1 MSRILTA
8 LALLTA
14 LAGCASTAP
23 VVQVPKEVRVP
34 VLSCPAVEVP
44 PRPVLAIPADRTA
57 AEVVRAALLQIE
69 QLKADNEALRA
80 LLAPYTG
87 ERTETPHE
95 PSE

>member
-1 MSRILTA
+1 MSRLLAA
-8 LALLTA
+8 LAILIALT
-14 LAGCASTAP
+14 GCASTAP

-44 PRPVLAIPADRTA
+44 PRPVLEKPTDRTP

-80 LLAPYTG
+80 LLAPYTR
-87 ERTETPHE
+87 ELSEP
-95 PSE
+95 PSEPTK

>member
-14 LAGCASTAP
+14 MAGCASTAP
-23 VVQVPKEVRVP
+23 VIQVPTEVLVP

-44 PRPVLAIPADRTA
+44 PRPVLAKPADRTP

-69 QLKADNEALRA
+69 QLRADNEALRA
-80 LLAPYTG
+80 LLAPYTR
-87 ERTETPHE
+87 ERTEP
-95 PSE
+95 PSEPTK